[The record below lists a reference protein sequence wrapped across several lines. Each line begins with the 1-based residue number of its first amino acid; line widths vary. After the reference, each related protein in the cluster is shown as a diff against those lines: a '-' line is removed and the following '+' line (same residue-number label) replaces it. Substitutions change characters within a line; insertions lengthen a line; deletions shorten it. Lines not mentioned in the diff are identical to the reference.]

1 MTDWLAL
8 AKARGARASGEELE
22 RMAEALAALERT
34 FAPLA
39 REIPLETEP
48 AAVFR
53 LGNE

>member
-8 AKARGARASGEELE
+8 AKARGVRASGEELE
-22 RMAEALAALERT
+22 RMAEVLAALDGA

-48 AAVFR
+48 AFVFR
-53 LGNE
+53 LGNG